1 MLLLVDDNKINLQVR
16 ESRLFSWSVMTDI
29 WLTLAQLLCA
39 LASKDRYQYDTA
51 ANGLEAL
58 RAFQN
63 AQIPYDIV
71 FMGKQTRLYTG
82 AVS

>member
-1 MLLLVDDNKINLQVR
+1 
-16 ESRLFSWSVMTDI
+16 MTDI

-39 LASKDRYQYDTA
+39 LVRKGRYQYDTA

-63 AQIPYDIV
+63 TQIPYDIV
-71 FMGKQTRLYTG
+71 FMGKKPRPNAGCNILT
-82 AVS
+82 SM